1 MKDMKGIKIMI
12 GTAIFL
18 SLCYALYF
26 FLGYFKYW
34 KVLSKEEKLWME
46 QEFKPMR
53 LIGTIYQLNKN
64 YEGNCFTN
72 FIVKRIEQE
81 EDFASGI
88 CLCGNNRNFAEFA
101 SEGDSVIKE
110 SNSLKIT
117 VIKKITKESK
127 EFDFPFCE

>member
-1 MKDMKGIKIMI
+1 MKGVKILI
-12 GTAIFL
+12 GTVIFL
-18 SLCYALYF
+18 SLCFALFF

-34 KVLSKEEKLWME
+34 QVLSKEKKLWME

-53 LIGTIYQLNKN
+53 LIGIIYQLNKN
-64 YEGNCFTN
+64 HEGNCFTN
-72 FIVKRIEQE
+72 FIVKRSNQE

-88 CLCGNNRNFAEFA
+88 CLCGHNKNFAEFA
-101 SEGDSVIKE
+101 SEGDSLIKN

-117 VIKKITKESK
+117 VIKKNSKESK